1 MLSICM
7 YVCTSSAPDDGARYN
22 SVRENPGK
30 AGITRS
36 KSLYDTDSG
45 MRGKNPAHA
54 LISLSLYAMKLVR
67 VSISLGTHVAVL
79 HLYARMQITYNIY

>member
-1 MLSICM
+1 M
-7 YVCTSSAPDDGARYN
+7 YEYTSSVPDDGGRCN

-36 KSLYDTDSG
+36 KSLYDRESG
-45 MRGKNPAHA
+45 VRGKNPAHA
-54 LISLSLYAMKLVR
+54 LIPSSSYAMKLVR

-79 HLYARMQITYNIY
+79 HLYAKTQVTYQ

>member
-1 MLSICM
+1 MLSICK
-7 YVCTSSAPDDGARYN
+7 YVCTSSAPDDGGRCN

-36 KSLYDTDSG
+36 KSLYDRDAG
-45 MRGKNPAHA
+45 VRGKNPAYA
-54 LISLSLYAMKLVR
+54 LNSSSSYAMKLVR

-79 HLYARMQITYNIY
+79 HLYARMQKTYQ